1 MDTGLSILF
10 GLAYVALG
18 VAVLVIAK
26 ALRDLVTPYKIDDE
40 LTGKDNP
47 ALGLAMSGYFLGVVI
62 IFLGA
67 SVGPE
72 PETRP
77 TTAEMGL
84 SVLSVLGYSL
94 LGIVLLNVGQVIL
107 DRVVLSSFSIRKEII
122 DDRNAGTGAVVGGAY
137 VATALVVAG
146 AIYGETVGAWW
157 HGPVSAIIF
166 FALGQGV
173 LALFGVMYRVITK
186 YDLHA
191 EIEKDNVAAGVA
203 FGLSIIAIG
212 IVLLR
217 ATGQDFNA
225 IAEAVALEQAADV
238 EMAIAAGG
246 AGDGAVV
253 DEFAMNDDG
262 ELVIAQ
268 ADKWRYALV
277 DFGYYALGGFVV
289 LFLLRGVTDALLLR
303 GSTIYEEIARDRNLN
318 AAFIEGT
325 VAVGIAG
332 IVYFML

>member
-1 MDTGLSILF
+1 MDTGISIVF

-26 ALRDLVTPYKIDDE
+26 LAKDLVTPYKIDDE

-47 ALGLAMSGYFLGVVI
+47 ALGLAMAGYFLAVVI

-67 SVGPE
+67 SIGPE
-72 PETRP
+72 PEEQP
-77 TTAEMGL
+77 TVAEMGMT
-84 SVLSVLGYSL
+84 VVSVLGYSL
-94 LGIVLLNVGQVIL
+94 FGIVLLNIGQVIL
-107 DRVVLSSFSIRKEII
+107 DKVVLNNFSVKKEII
-122 DDRNAGTGAVVGGAY
+122 EDRNAGTGAVVGGAY

-157 HGPVSAIIF
+157 HGPISALVF
-166 FALGQGV
+166 FVLGQGV
-173 LALFGVMYRVITK
+173 LALFGVLYRVITK

-203 FGLSIIAIG
+203 FALSVVAIG

-225 IAEAVALEQAADV
+225 IAEAVAVEKALAVEQAIIDNDPSELPELTLA
-238 EMAIAAGG
+238 
-246 AGDGAVV
+246 
-253 DEFAMNDDG
+253 DDG
-262 ELVIAQ
+262 TLAVPL

-277 DFGYYALGGFVV
+277 DFAYYSLGGFVV
-289 LFLLRGVTDALLLR
+289 LVCLRRVTDALLLR

-318 AAFIEGT
+318 AAFIEGA